1 MTEREITVE
10 LVTST
15 ARFAQHVDAAVDE
28 PLFGID
34 TEFSS
39 AKTYYPRLAL
49 VQISWPDRIIL
60 VDPFTVDLQPLI
72 ALFAGPGTAIAHSA
86 TNDLDVLDH
95 RRSSIPRSRPSSSGW
110 RSSPSKASRLNS

>member
-39 AKTYYPRLAL
+39 A
-49 VQISWPDRIIL
+49 
-60 VDPFTVDLQPLI
+60 
-72 ALFAGPGTAIAHSA
+72 
-86 TNDLDVLDH
+86 
-95 RRSSIPRSRPSSSGW
+95 
-110 RSSPSKASRLNS
+110 